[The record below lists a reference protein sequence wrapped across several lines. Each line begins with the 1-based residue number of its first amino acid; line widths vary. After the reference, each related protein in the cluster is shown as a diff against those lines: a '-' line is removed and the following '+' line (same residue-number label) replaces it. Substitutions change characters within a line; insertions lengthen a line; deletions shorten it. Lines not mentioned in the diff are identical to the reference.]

1 MQKTKKKISANFLMR
16 SATLRRKFA
25 NSRSVTQ
32 SAAAT
37 KIPPQCAECKK
48 LQESLAET
56 ERKLS
61 VAQDESQMR
70 QDVIESLHQVFRKF
84 EERENNV
91 NLKEQDGK
99 ESFPEEMKD
108 KLIYIA
114 QLEEKVK
121 EQTQELERVDAAM
134 RANNKELRECRDQI
148 QMFQEMTAVK
158 DQVVVSLTHQLYA
171 LEKSTVEGV
180 EVHEEAAD
188 DQVDDDHQRRASK
201 ETKSAENFIEEMQE
215 IGKLKETCQA
225 YVLQNRFLNSEILEF
240 NKLRTNDASIIRAQ
254 QMRLATVEA
263 EMCKYKS
270 KYFLVLREFQKP
282 RKDGDSIGME
292 DDVISRL
299 VEDAIDSESREILTM
314 SRSSIQPFDRWG
326 FKQNLDGDDEEA
338 FYSVAQKMDR
348 RSEQLKANLS
358 THEMSVEVKWE
369 NYMIAHKNRDFQKTP
384 ELKALIRSGI
394 PDEHRADVWKHCIN
408 TWVQETRREM
418 GDGYYQQLL
427 ESTEG
432 KPSPAVKQIE
442 LDLLRTLPN
451 NKHYEKMDSDG
462 IAKLRD
468 VLLAYSWHNPDVGY
482 CQGLNRLVAIA
493 LLYLTQEESFWCLVA
508 IVEILMP
515 KDYYSKTL
523 MASQADQ
530 RVLRDLLAEKLPRLS
545 AHFES
550 LNVDLSLVS
559 FNWFLTV
566 FVDNF
571 PVETTLRVWDTFL
584 FEGNKILF
592 RFALA
597 VFKNSEELLL
607 KCTDHMSAFNF
618 LRQMPE
624 KITDSNSLC
633 QIAFQLLNPFPM
645 KMIRSKRA
653 HYLEIVQGELAELDK
668 LRQNY
673 VSNKADDPEEG
684 DGEPLGED

>member
-1 MQKTKKKISANFLMR
+1 MSCSDF
-16 SATLRRKFA
+16 
-25 NSRSVTQ
+25 
-32 SAAAT
+32 
-37 KIPPQCAECKK
+37 
-48 LQESLAET
+48 
-56 ERKLS
+56 
-61 VAQDESQMR
+61 
-70 QDVIESLHQVFRKF
+70 
-84 EERENNV
+84 
-91 NLKEQDGK
+91 G
-99 ESFPEEMKD
+99 
-108 KLIYIA
+108 
-114 QLEEKVK
+114 
-121 EQTQELERVDAAM
+121 RVV
-134 RANNKELRECRDQI
+134 L
-148 QMFQEMTAVK
+148 
-158 DQVVVSLTHQLYA
+158 LY
-171 LEKSTVEGV
+171 
-180 EVHEEAAD
+180 
-188 DQVDDDHQRRASK
+188 
-201 ETKSAENFIEEMQE
+201 
-215 IGKLKETCQA
+215 
-225 YVLQNRFLNSEILEF
+225 
-240 NKLRTNDASIIRAQ
+240 
-254 QMRLATVEA
+254 
-263 EMCKYKS
+263 
-270 KYFLVLREFQKP
+270 
-282 RKDGDSIGME
+282 
-292 DDVISRL
+292 
-299 VEDAIDSESREILTM
+299 
-314 SRSSIQPFDRWG
+314 SIQPFDRWG

-408 TWVQETRREM
+408 TWVQEKRREM

-427 ESTEG
+427 ESTKG

-493 LLYLTQEESFWCLVA
+493 LLYLTQEESFWLVVVCSLKFSVTFEHA
-508 IVEILMP
+508 LAQIERHICQILRKIFPEYLYARIRLVSGIVNFFF
-515 KDYYSKTL
+515 S
-523 MASQADQ
+523 SFF
-530 RVLRDLLAEKLPRLS
+530 S
-545 AHFES
+545 
-550 LNVDLSLVS
+550 VDLSLVS